1 MDSKKLE
8 LATLI
13 TGSIAILMAIY
24 FGFVAASALSS
35 SKIINYVFAV
45 AFLVFIAYNYIKS
58 TEYEKIKK
66 QLTDEISELNNRIE
80 SLTADINKKTTEIE
94 KLNSELS
101 DRDKKIAEV
110 ESENRKLQQKIES
123 LEEKIQ
129 ELSQKIDNTTV

>member
-13 TGSIAILMAIY
+13 TGSIAILLAIY
-24 FGFVAASALSS
+24 FGFIAASALSS
-35 SKIINYVFAV
+35 SKIINYIFAL
-45 AFLVFIAYNYIKS
+45 AFFVFIAYNYIKS

-66 QLTDEISELNNRIE
+66 QLIDEISELNNRIE
-80 SLTADINKKTTEIE
+80 SLTADLNKKTAEIE
-94 KLNSELS
+94 NLNADLS

-110 ESENRKLQQKIES
+110 ENENKKLQQKVEN

-129 ELSQKIDNTTV
+129 ELSKRIDNPTV